1 MALIDIFR
9 KIKRRN
15 ISNKLLELSNKIKKE
30 SFVVEEKKV
39 EKGLLNIT
47 YPIEPPYCF
56 ANIRYEPSE
65 RSLVYIVIEPKL
77 TEREKQVLKTLKEHL
92 INQIEYDITE
102 LKEKGIAKN
111 YIKEFVLKLV
121 KKLKINLTK
130 DSLDKIMYYIYRD
143 ILGYDKI
150 NPLLLDKS
158 IEDISCV
165 GAGVPIYV
173 YHKNYGYLKTNIL
186 FENEED
192 LASFVIKLAQWC
204 NRHISLAEPLL
215 DGSLPTGDR
224 VQAILGS
231 DISKKGSSFTI
242 RKFRKVPLSPIEI
255 IANGTVS
262 SYALAYLWIAVE
274 YGASILVSGGTATGK
289 TTFLNVVSLFIRPEM
304 KIISI
309 EDTPELNLPHEH
321 WSQWIARPGY
331 GPKDVTGKKFG
342 EVDMFDLL
350 KSALRARPNYI
361 IVGEVRGQ
369 EAYVLFQ
376 GMATGHSGMAT
387 IHAENIDELINRLTT
402 PPINLPVNL
411 LSALDLVVFLTHTKV
426 HEKPARRVL
435 SITEIV
441 DVTTDGK
448 IIRSDVFSW
457 KPDVDSIDLTGRSE
471 KIPKI
476 IAIRGES
483 KFLLNEAEFWEEVEL
498 RKKILD
504 FMLKNR
510 ILEFDRV
517 AEFIKRF
524 YINRD
529 AIIKL
534 VTKS

>member
-1 MALIDIFR
+1 MAVMDIVKNLRRRFLGEKFEKLKEELD
-9 KIKRRN
+9 KIEIRHDVDR
-15 ISNKLLELSNKIKKE
+15 S
-30 SFVVEEKKV
+30 
-39 EKGLLNIT
+39 LLNIT
-47 YPIEPPYCF
+47 YPIEPPFCF
-56 ANIRYEPSE
+56 VNIRYEPSE
-65 RSLVYIVIEPKL
+65 RALVYIIIEPKL
-77 TEREKQVLKTLKEHL
+77 TKEEKELLNELKENL
-92 INQIEYDITE
+92 ISQIEFDITE
-102 LKEKGIAKN
+102 LKEKGIARN
-111 YIKEFVLKLV
+111 YLKEFVIKLLKKR
-121 KKLKINLTK
+121 KKKISEESLK
-130 DSLDKIMYYIYRD
+130 KILYYIYRD

-150 NPLLLDKS
+150 NPLLLDKN

-165 GAGVPIYV
+165 GANIPIYV
-173 YHKNYGYLKTNIL
+173 YHRNYGYLKTNIV
-186 FENEED
+186 FESEGE

-215 DGSLPTGDR
+215 DGALPTGDR
-224 VQAILGS
+224 VQAVLGS

-274 YGASILVSGGTATGK
+274 YGASVLVSGGTATGK
-289 TTFLNVVSLFIRPEM
+289 TTFLNVLSLFIRPEM
-304 KIISI
+304 KIVSI

-321 WSQWIARPGY
+321 WSQWVARPGY

-402 PPINLPVNL
+402 PPINLPMNL
-411 LSALDLVVFLTHTKV
+411 LSALDLIVFLTHTKV
-426 HEKPARRVL
+426 HEQPARRVL

-441 DVTTDGK
+441 DVTPEKK
-448 IIRSDVFSW
+448 IIRNDVFTW
-457 KPDVDSIDLTGRSE
+457 KPDIDRIELTGRSE

-483 KFLLNEAEFWEEVEL
+483 RFLLNEAEFWDEIEL
-498 RKKILD
+498 RKKVLD
-504 FMLKNR
+504 YMLKNR
-510 ILEFDRV
+510 IMEFDRV
-517 AEFIKRF
+517 AEFIRRF

-529 AIIKL
+529 EIIKK
-534 VTKS
+534 VVSG